1 MKLDIHKFYPSVDQE
16 LMIKT
21 LQRKFKDKRLMNLLS
36 EIVWSTDRGLP
47 IGNYTSQYFANFFMT
62 GFDHWVKEVLKVK
75 YYFRYCDDM
84 VFLASTKEELWG
96 ILEKVREKLTELKLE
111 LKPNWQVFPVKARSI
126 DFLGYRTYHTHCLV
140 RKYIK
145 KAFIDKVKNS
155 KTNFEK
161 AISAAAYWGMFTH
174 ANCRNL
180 WFKYTEMKTFKDLE
194 IHVKSRL
201 SPEQVLDQ
209 LIEVNNISFTYKR
222 GEKKLNIDA
231 TFEGRNVIIRTTGE
245 LLIEA
250 AEQFLPENYPFE
262 TKIIKEN
269 NYYKFD

>member
-1 MKLDIHKFYPSVDQE
+1 
-16 LMIKT
+16 
-21 LQRKFKDKRLMNLLS
+21 
-36 EIVWSTDRGLP
+36 
-47 IGNYTSQYFANFFMT
+47 
-62 GFDHWVKEVLKVK
+62 
-75 YYFRYCDDM
+75 
-84 VFLASTKEELWG
+84 
-96 ILEKVREKLTELKLE
+96 
-111 LKPNWQVFPVKARSI
+111 
-126 DFLGYRTYHTHCLV
+126 
-140 RKYIK
+140 
-145 KAFIDKVKNS
+145 
-155 KTNFEK
+155 
-161 AISAAAYWGMFTH
+161 
-174 ANCRNL
+174 
-180 WFKYTEMKTFKDLE
+180 MKTFKDLE

-231 TFEGRNVIIRTTGE
+231 TFEGGNVIIRTTGE